1 VVRVTIERLLRLARP
16 IAIVL
21 AAALLVDLFLTWRDA
36 SIVAGPVDVD
46 AGASGW
52 GGWGAIAGVFIVVLL
67 VWEVASTLTSRFD
80 ARIVE
85 LVGGILCVAVG
96 GLAVVAF
103 FTGSADVDVAGVVSV
118 VVDER
123 QWAAYVGL
131 ILGLALGAAG
141 ALRLFALASHTT
153 LTTHRPHHGV
163 A

>member
-1 VVRVTIERLLRLARP
+1 VTVESLLRLARP

-21 AAALLVDLFLTWRDA
+21 AAALLVDLFLTWWDA
-36 SIVAGPVDVD
+36 SIEVGPVAVD

-52 GGWGAIAGVFIVVLL
+52 GGWGAIAGALAVALL
-67 VWEVASTLTSRFD
+67 VWEVAWTVTDRLE

-85 LVGGILCVAVG
+85 LVGGILSVAAG

-103 FTGSADVDVAGVVSV
+103 FTGSANVNVANVVSV

-131 ILGLALGAAG
+131 TLGIALGIAG

-153 LTTHRPHHGV
+153 VTTHRPHHGV